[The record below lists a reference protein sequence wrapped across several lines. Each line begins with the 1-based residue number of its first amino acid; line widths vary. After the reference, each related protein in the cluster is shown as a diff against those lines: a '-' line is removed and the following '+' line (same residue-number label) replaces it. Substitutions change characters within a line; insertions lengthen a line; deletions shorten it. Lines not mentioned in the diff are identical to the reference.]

1 MPCFFYFELFL
12 KREKRK
18 GRGFLRER
26 VLSSTS
32 STSRPPFLALLPRRA
47 NARSPPPRPSPPP
60 FEQLDAGAQGLEDT
74 ALAAGRRGSK
84 KEKQRTKK
92 KKKAEGQGGGGGVE
106 AAASPSPRDRCSI
119 NALFSSRSPL
129 FPPQFQRAK
138 VLLFARRIDTYVR
151 ITREQKGGWKRKAR
165 EQQRGGERSTPSSDR
180 HQRGDDEKKK
190 TNRLCLTL

>member
-92 KKKAEGQGGGGGVE
+92 KKKAEGQGGGGGGSSGLSFSARSMLDQCSLFFSI
-106 AAASPSPRDRCSI
+106 AALSASVSTGKSPSFRTTHRYICEDHQGAKRGLEEKSTRAATWRRKI
-119 NALFSSRSPL
+119 NA
-129 FPPQFQRAK
+129 
-138 VLLFARRIDTYVR
+138 V
-151 ITREQKGGWKRKAR
+151 
-165 EQQRGGERSTPSSDR
+165 ERSASER
-180 HQRGDDEKKK
+180 R
-190 TNRLCLTL
+190 